1 MEKDILRY
9 FIDYCKDGNGIN
21 VDLFVRILDK
31 GIILTNEKD
40 EFEKPVNDI
49 YLISNTD
56 TFNKLFN
63 YGHFNIEDFRE
74 RQTDN
79 GFETPGLTQLQ
90 TALGNDYSI
99 ITKKGLVELI
109 PGNSK
114 FLDYPEL
121 FKISEIER
129 RNYMLLLERG
139 VVINYDRRY
148 NNIMLSSVETWLKY
162 VEGVQLILTSPLTY
176 SVTGDVEVVIPVPP
190 PRPQA

>member
-56 TFNKLFN
+56 TFNKLFG
-63 YGHFNIEDFRE
+63 YFNIEDFGE

-99 ITKKGLVELI
+99 ITEKGLVELI

-129 RNYMLLLERG
+129 SNYMLLLERG

-148 NNIMLSSVETWLKY
+148 NNIILSSVETWLKY
-162 VEGVQLILTSPLTY
+162 AEGVQLILTSPLTY
-176 SVTGDVEVVIPVPP
+176 SVTGDVEVVSSIP
-190 PRPQA
+190 A

>member
-63 YGHFNIEDFRE
+63 YGYFNIEDFGE

-99 ITKKGLVELI
+99 ITEKGLVELI

-121 FKISEIER
+121 FKISEIES
-129 RNYMLLLERG
+129 NYMLLILEKG

-148 NNIMLSSVETWLKY
+148 NNIILSSVETWLKY
-162 VEGVQLILTSPLTY
+162 AEGVQLILTSPLTY
-176 SVTGDVEVVIPVPP
+176 SVTGDVEVVSSIP
-190 PRPQA
+190 A